1 MVYILFVLIK
11 PLIPSLMKNLIKI
24 LVVLSVF
31 ALFSCNKNFDTIPVN
46 PEPTSMK
53 DLVIDPGFNWKT
65 SKDIDISL
73 NSNSN
78 NIVYIESL
86 EEDVY
91 QKAFLNSGNTYISKI
106 TIPTY
111 VTEVNLIFDGNTVKV
126 PITDGAITY
135 SFD

>member
-1 MVYILFVLIK
+1 
-11 PLIPSLMKNLIKI
+11 MKNLVKI

-53 DLVIDPGFNWKT
+53 DLVVDPGFNWKT
-65 SKDIDISL
+65 SKDVDINL
-73 NSNSN
+73 NSGSN
-78 NIVYIESL
+78 NIVVYIESL
-86 EEDVY
+86 EEDIY
-91 QKAFLNSGNTYISKI
+91 QKAFLISGSTYISKI
-106 TIPTY
+106 NIPAY
-111 VTEVNLIFDGNTVKV
+111 FTEVNLIFDGNTVKV